1 MHQAVRPAG
10 KGSCRGVPAL
20 SASLPRGKGLF
31 SVLRVVNKEGVD
43 EDAGV
48 GGG

>member
-1 MHQAVRPAG
+1 MHHAVRPAG

-20 SASLPRGKGLF
+20 SAPLPRLF